1 MELTKEWLQQRMLE
15 LTHKFDDEDAKRQK
29 LLQAVELIREEM
41 LKLQGEWRVLEE
53 LLAKLEK
60 E

>member
-1 MELTKEWLQQRMLE
+1 MELTKEWLQQWMLE
-15 LTHKFDDEDAKRQK
+15 LTQKFDDEDAKRQK